1 MLWYLHWNLWK
12 ITNDS
17 SKSFPTHFS
26 TPPIPPPSP
35 RVASSTVHEACAR
48 ALGPQLQTS
57 MHSMHQSTT
66 YDPWGNGDLWA
77 YLLLRLLSSN
87 HPSGQHWF
95 ERFWKYI
102 KRHLCNLLL
111 RSLCMDCFCDGF
123 GLTKTELGGSAFN
136 GCLWLMYCWLAISV
150 HFLCG
155 LLFFPEHRRNC
166 VHPAKHRSVIAHDSW
181 WSSHFSWLL
190 NSFSINVVQRPLHPL
205 HHELRCRAD
214 HSKWSFLPSRAFL
227 FTRDAGTRLEVQLA
241 LVASPLF
248 EHGKGWPDSIV
259 ALTWLYRLGVGAVL
273 LAAGLILLAGALA
286 RGWLLAVSMMRLCIL
301 GVEGSHFWKRA
312 IPPVKEN
319 QQVSNASFLS
329 EIPCWSC
336 LCSSRTPNISTY
348 CSGNVALQAV
358 MINLED
364 FN

>member
-1 MLWYLHWNLWK
+1 MCVGSHALILALKPVEDHEWFLQVIPNTLQHSS
-12 ITNDS
+12 DS
-17 SKSFPTHFS
+17 TAVSKSCIKYCARSMCKSSWASAPNINAFNASVHHLWPMGQWGSVRSYHPI
-26 TPPIPPPSP
+26 TPPD
-35 RVASSTVHEACAR
+35 STG
-48 ALGPQLQTS
+48 L
-57 MHSMHQSTT
+57 
-66 YDPWGNGDLWA
+66 
-77 YLLLRLLSSN
+77 
-87 HPSGQHWF
+87 
-95 ERFWKYI
+95 

-155 LLFFPEHRRNC
+155 LLFFPEHLRNC
-166 VHPAKHRSVIAHDSW
+166 VHPAKHSRVIAHDSW

-227 FTRDAGTRLEVQLA
+227 FTRDAGTRLEVQLV
-241 LVASPLF
+241 LVASSLF

-286 RGWLLAVSMMRLCIL
+286 RGWLLAVSMTLWWGFASL
-301 GVEGSHFWKRA
+301 ALKEA
-312 IPPVKEN
+312 ISGRGP
-319 QQVSNASFLS
+319 FL
-329 EIPCWSC
+329 P
-336 LCSSRTPNISTY
+336 
-348 CSGNVALQAV
+348 
-358 MINLED
+358 
-364 FN
+364 